1 MVVRNWIAPLVIA
14 GTASLPLLAPTQR
27 AGGVDAGGGGGGSGT
42 GTISGTVTFAG
53 SAPGPVKLDITIDHE
68 VCDREPKFREDLVV
82 APRTGGLKNVVV
94 WLKDM
99 PEQASDTPPAP
110 SDPATLDQR
119 GCRFIPHVLI
129 VPVGETL
136 NILNSDGILHNIHT
150 RGSINRPINKA
161 QPGLL
166 KRVKAKFKYPEMI
179 FVKCDAHKWMSAWI
193 VVAEHSYYT
202 LTNEDGSYRLDNVPP
217 GMYSLEFWH
226 ERLGSVSQQV
236 VVVAGQDAHADA
248 QFESD

>member
-1 MVVRNWIAPLVIA
+1 MVVRNWIAPLLFA
-14 GTASLPLLAPTQR
+14 GTASIFLPAPTTR
-27 AGGVDAGGGGGGSGT
+27 AAGVDAGASAT

-53 SAPGPVKLDITIDHE
+53 SAPSPEKLNITMDHE

-82 APRTGGLKNVVV
+82 APQNGGLKNVVV

-99 PEQASDTPPAP
+99 PEQASGTPPHL
-110 SDPATLDQR
+110 SEPATLDQK

-129 VPVGETL
+129 VPAGETL
-136 NILNSDGILHNIHT
+136 TIINSDGILHNIHT
-150 RGSINRPINKA
+150 RGSVNRPINKA

-193 VVAEHSYYT
+193 VVAGHSYYT
-202 LTNEDGSYRLDNVPP
+202 LTGDDGSYRLDNVPP
-217 GMYSLEFWH
+217 GTYSLEFWH
-226 ERLGSVSQQV
+226 ERLGSATQQV
-236 VVVAGQDAHADA
+236 VVVAEKDAHADA